1 MDRTVASVAFLLL
14 FGGVACAQ
22 TPPTDAP
29 EPAAPPA
36 DPAQPPPEQAAPA
49 EPAPVVEAPPPELKP
64 EGPKKDEKP
73 AVTAKYD
80 GGLKF
85 STADDQY
92 ELKLSFRNQVRFE
105 SNRSLDEET
114 PARHNQF
121 LNTFYIPRSRL
132 QAEGHLFGDDNR
144 FKVELGMGD
153 TGSFSFVKDMYLE
166 KRVGTSP
173 AYLRVGQWKR
183 PFNRAEIVSDFA
195 STFNERWIENELA
208 GGGRSLGIAIHN
220 EYEKSPE
227 GLEWV
232 IGMFDTFNGG
242 SDRPVITTACV
253 DNPATMAITC
263 VNSRPTTFSAD
274 FGPTLVAR
282 IGFNSKNAKGYSE
295 SDLEGGPLRWAVGAS
310 YKIDFANFAKGSQ
323 PSWAEN
329 SSHGVEVDAN
339 IKANGISVTGGAVL
353 MKIKS
358 ADPEFGFYLQPGL
371 MIVPKKA
378 EIAARFA
385 LITLSQSAGGMTFD
399 RNQIEARAAFNYYWH
414 GHTWKVASDVGFLKL
429 TGDEPSE
436 DGGDFQLRVMMQ
448 LSI

>member
-1 MDRTVASVAFLLL
+1 MRRTLVSSATVLLL
-14 FGGVACAQ
+14 GGVAGAQ
-22 TPPTDAP
+22 PAPAEPPTAP
-29 EPAAPPA
+29 APAA
-36 DPAQPPPEQAAPA
+36 DQAQPPAA
-49 EPAPVVEAPPPELKP
+49 EPAPVAPTPPVDAEPPVVKP
-64 EGPKKDEKP
+64 EEPKKDEKP
-73 AVTAKYD
+73 AVTAKYG

-92 ELKLSFRNQVRFE
+92 ELKLSFRNQMRFE
-105 SNRSLDEET
+105 SNRSLDEEM

-153 TGSFSFVKDMYLE
+153 AGSFAFVKDMYLE
-166 KRVGTSP
+166 KKLGTAP

-183 PFNRAEIVSDFA
+183 PFNRAELVSDFA
-195 STFNERWIENELA
+195 STFNERSIQNELA

-227 GLEWV
+227 GLEYAV
-232 IGMFDTFNGG
+232 GIFNTFNGG
-242 SDRPVITTACV
+242 SDRPVITTTCV
-253 DNPATMAITC
+253 QNPATTAISC
-263 VNSRPTTFSAD
+263 VNSRPTTFPID

-358 ADPEFGFYLQPGL
+358 ADPEFGFYLQPAL
-371 MIVPKKA
+371 MVVPKKA

-399 RNQIEARAAFNYYWH
+399 RNEIEARAAFNYYWH